1 MNQFDALYSIH
12 AMKHEIAQIF
22 VPWLC
27 LGLFALVAVVALA
40 LFWFISARPEQW
52 SRLVDKEN
60 DFWVG
65 KGFVSASASEWFR
78 RFEKGR
84 GQKYL
89 IALIGVLGVAGFIC
103 MAILFRHHLHR

>member
-1 MNQFDALYSIH
+1 
-12 AMKHEIAQIF
+12 MKNNVAHLF

-27 LGLFALVAVVALA
+27 LGLFAMVAVISLVL
-40 LFWFISARPEQW
+40 LWFTIARPDQW
-52 SRLVDKEN
+52 SRMVDKEN

-84 GQKYL
+84 GQKV
-89 IALIGVLGVAGFIC
+89 LIGLIGLLGVAGFIC
-103 MAILFRHHLHR
+103 MTILFRHHFHG

>member
-1 MNQFDALYSIH
+1 
-12 AMKHEIAQIF
+12 MKHNFAHHL

-27 LGLFALVAVVALA
+27 LGLFAVVAVISLA
-40 LFWFISARPEQW
+40 LLWFTIARPDQW
-52 SRLVDKEN
+52 SRMVDKEN

-65 KGFVSASASEWFR
+65 KGIVSSSASAWFR

-84 GQKYL
+84 GQKVL

-103 MAILFRHHLHR
+103 MTILVRHHVHA